1 MEYFTK
7 KINLFLIL
15 LITLFLIFSI
25 IHKNIAL
32 FSDYTEYVDILEQ
45 SAASDFPNGINFQIN
60 FTSEKNIEDVK
71 IVLLV
76 GNRSTSQYSYM
87 DFSKTNNQIFAEH
100 FFNSGSINNFIPPS
114 TKISYFYEFIFD
126 DNSSYISEDFL
137 FFYHD
142 NRFKWQEI
150 ITEKSN
156 IFFYDISIDLAE
168 SISNI
173 SDQTITEMSKLLDV
187 KIGNSINL
195 VIYNNSDDMHSAV
208 THKSKTSSEKLTI
221 LGQAFSDEKIVIVLL
236 DEQVFETVN
245 HEITHIISSIAT
257 DNSDF
262 FPLWLNE
269 GLSEYSDITPQK
281 YASILKWGI
290 ETENL
295 LPLKQLN
302 TFPGDP
308 KKTILAY
315 GQSQSTVRYLIDN
328 YGQKN
333 IANLFQRIRKIKSY
347 SAIDTEF
354 TNVYGFN
361 LDQFYSL
368 WKDNL
373 YQELEIKSPKNRSLM
388 DKLFIRKT
396 YYIILSLLVS
406 TLVLLLLFR
415 WAKRT
420 SS

>member
-1 MEYFTK
+1 MEHFTK
-7 KINLFLIL
+7 KINLSLIL
-15 LITLFLIFSI
+15 VFVIFLLFTSIFRNSI
-25 IHKNIAL
+25 L
-32 FSDYTEYVDILEQ
+32 FSEYTEYIDILDQ
-45 SAASDFPNGINFQIN
+45 SVTSDFPNGINFDLN
-60 FTSEKNIEDVK
+60 FISEKNIEDVK
-71 IVLLV
+71 LVILV
-76 GNRSTSQYSYM
+76 GTSKTSQYSYM
-87 DFSKTNNQIFAEH
+87 DLDKLGNKIVAEY

-114 TKISYFYEFIFD
+114 TTIKYFYEFIFE
-126 DNSSYISEDFL
+126 DNSSYISDDFL

-142 NRFKWQEI
+142 SRFNWEEI
-150 ITEKSN
+150 STEKSN
-156 IFFYDISIDLAE
+156 VFFYDISTELAE
-168 SISNI
+168 AVSNI
-173 SDQTITEMSKLLDV
+173 LDQTITEMSKLLDV
-187 KIGNSINL
+187 NIQNTINL
-195 VIYNNSDDMHSAV
+195 VMYNNKYDMNSAV

-257 DNSDF
+257 DDSDF

-281 YASILKWGI
+281 YSSILKWGI

-295 LPLKQLN
+295 LPFKQLN

-315 GQSQSTVRYLIDN
+315 GQSQSVVRYLIDN
-328 YGQKN
+328 YGEMK
-333 IANLFQRIRKIKSY
+333 IANLLERIRKIKSY

-354 TNVYGFN
+354 TNIYGFD
-361 LDQFYSL
+361 LDQLYFS

-373 YQELEIKSPKNRSLM
+373 YEELGIQSPKNKS
-388 DKLFIRKT
+388 FINKVFVRNN
-396 YYIILSLLVS
+396 YFIILSLLVS
-406 TLVLLLLFR
+406 TLVLFILFR
-415 WAKRT
+415 WVKKT

>member
-1 MEYFTK
+1 M
-7 KINLFLIL
+7 
-15 LITLFLIFSI
+15 
-25 IHKNIAL
+25 
-32 FSDYTEYVDILEQ
+32 
-45 SAASDFPNGINFQIN
+45 
-60 FTSEKNIEDVK
+60 
-71 IVLLV
+71 
-76 GNRSTSQYSYM
+76 
-87 DFSKTNNQIFAEH
+87 
-100 FFNSGSINNFIPPS
+100 
-114 TKISYFYEFIFD
+114 
-126 DNSSYISEDFL
+126 
-137 FFYHD
+137 
-142 NRFKWQEI
+142 
-150 ITEKSN
+150 
-156 IFFYDISIDLAE
+156 
-168 SISNI
+168 
-173 SDQTITEMSKLLDV
+173 
-187 KIGNSINL
+187 
-195 VIYNNSDDMHSAV
+195 
-208 THKSKTSSEKLTI
+208 
-221 LGQAFSDEKIVIVLL
+221 
-236 DEQVFETVN
+236 
-245 HEITHIISSIAT
+245 
-257 DNSDF
+257 
-262 FPLWLNE
+262 NE

-361 LDQFYSL
+361 LDQLYSL

-373 YQELEIKSPKNRSLM
+373 YQELEIKSPKNISLM
-388 DKLFIRKT
+388 DKLFIRKN

-406 TLVLLLLFR
+406 ALVLLLLFR
-415 WAKRT
+415 WAKKT